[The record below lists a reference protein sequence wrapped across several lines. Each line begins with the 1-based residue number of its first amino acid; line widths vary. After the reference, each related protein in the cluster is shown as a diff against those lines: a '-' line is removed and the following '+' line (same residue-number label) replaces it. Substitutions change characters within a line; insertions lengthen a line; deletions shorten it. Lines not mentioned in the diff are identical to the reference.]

1 MNTSGLLFLRFGQ
14 IRGNL
19 VRTSPVYVILTA
31 LVLIL
36 SFLPLNVMASG
47 SHELN
52 PGVKQRVAQA
62 DTKGAPNSQ
71 PAVAGSQTT
80 ENQRRGTSGMTTS
93 IQFML
98 IFVAGIVVLFLW
110 EPVPLYVIALLI
122 PCVLVVCK
130 EVSGISVEQALSGF
144 SSEATITI
152 LAMFILSQGIQN
164 TGLIQM
170 IGEKISSFTGSSE
183 IRQLGVITALSGPTA
198 GIINNTPV
206 VAIFIPMVSNMAR
219 RLKTSP
225 SKLMIPLSYASMMGG
240 TLTLIGSSSN
250 LLASDLSED
259 LLNHP
264 IGFFEF
270 TVVGVVILVT
280 GSLYLIFLSG
290 WLIPERIDPEKDL
303 AEEYEMGNLLTE
315 LVLHEDSSLIGQ
327 SVGESF
333 AMLNVDLDLVQIIR
347 DDEKFME
354 PLQEKTLREGDRL
367 IVRTGRAHLMELL
380 NMDGIR
386 LWSRDR
392 VTEEQLEEPVK
403 GQTMIETVIPSGSFL
418 EGQNLKDVNFVERYD
433 ATVLAVRRG
442 EELTHSRM
450 DELTIHAGDVLLL
463 MATET
468 TLNRLRENQNFIVA
482 EEIRKEQYE
491 QSKIPIALGIFG
503 AVIASAAT
511 GMMPISIS
519 ALGGGILMYLTG
531 CVEANELHESVDW
544 EVLFLL
550 AGLIPL
556 GIAMEQTGTAKYLAL
571 KALPI
576 ASQLSTLGALA
587 LFYLITVV
595 MTNLIHKNAS
605 IVLMIPIAVDA
616 AARMNLEPFPFLIT
630 VMLAAS
636 TAFLTPVGNHTNL
649 MVYGPGGYRFTDFL
663 KVGTPLQIL
672 LAIVTPI
679 TVWLLWM

>member
-1 MNTSGLLFLRFGQ
+1 MDGFLSR
-14 IRGNL
+14 RPVL
-19 VRTSPVYVILTA
+19 ERRTERNHISVYVILSA
-31 LVLIL
+31 LVLL
-36 SFLPLNVMASG
+36 FFFLPRPAIASG
-47 SHELN
+47 ESG
-52 PGVKQRVAQA
+52 PGAVVDQRVAQA
-62 DTKGAPNSQ
+62 ETAEKANTKTGTGQVEGERP
-71 PAVAGSQTT
+71 
-80 ENQRRGTSGMTTS
+80 RTSGMTTS
-93 IQFML
+93 IVFML
-98 IFVAGIVVLFLW
+98 AFVAGIVILFLW

-122 PCVLVVCK
+122 PFLLVVFQHM
-130 EVSGISVEQALSGF
+130 SGISVEQALSGF

-164 TGLIQM
+164 TGLIQ
-170 IGEKISSFTGSSE
+170 ILGDKISSFTGSSE
-183 IRQLGVITALSGPTA
+183 TKQLGVITALSGPTA

-240 TLTLIGSSSN
+240 TLTLIGSSTN
-250 LLASDLSED
+250 LLASDLSDD

-270 TVVGVVILVT
+270 TAVGMVILIT
-280 GSLYLIFLSG
+280 GSLYLVFVSG
-290 WLIPERIDPEKDL
+290 WLLPARIDPEKDL

-315 LVLHEDSSLIGQ
+315 LVLTDESALVGQ
-327 SVGESF
+327 NVGESF
-333 AMLNVDLDLVQIIR
+333 DMLDVDLDLVQIIR
-347 DDEKFME
+347 DEEKFME
-354 PLQEKTLREGDRL
+354 PLQVKTLRAGDRL

-380 NMDGIR
+380 NMQGIR
-386 LWSRDR
+386 LWTQDR
-392 VTEEQLEEPVK
+392 VTEEQLEAPIK
-403 GQTMIETVIPSGSFL
+403 GQTMIETVIPAGSFL

-442 EELTHSRM
+442 EELTHTRM
-450 DELTIHAGDVLLL
+450 DELTIRAGDVLLL

-468 TLNRLRENQNFIVA
+468 TLNRLRDNNNFIVA
-482 EEIRKEQYE
+482 EEIREEQYE
-491 QSKIPIALGIFG
+491 QSRIPLALGIFV
-503 AVIASAAT
+503 AVIVAAAT
-511 GMMPISIS
+511 GIVPISMS
-519 ALGGGILMYLTG
+519 ALGGGLLMCLTG

-544 EVLFLL
+544 EVIFLL

-556 GIAMEQTGTAKYLAL
+556 GTAMEQTGAARYLATQ
-571 KALPI
+571 ALPV
-576 ASQLSTLGALA
+576 ASELSALGALV
-587 LFYLITVV
+587 LFYLLTVV

-616 AARMNLEPFPFLIT
+616 ATRMNLEAFPFLIT

-663 KVGTPLQIL
+663 KVGAPMQIL

-679 TVWLLWM
+679 TVWLLWL